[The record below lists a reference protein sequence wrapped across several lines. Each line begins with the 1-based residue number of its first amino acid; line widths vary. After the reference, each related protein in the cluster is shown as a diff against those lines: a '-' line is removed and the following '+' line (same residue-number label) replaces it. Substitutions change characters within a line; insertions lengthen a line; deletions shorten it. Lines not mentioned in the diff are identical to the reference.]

1 MKLRKII
8 LMAAIAFASVFAL
21 ASSPYAYY
29 RTSCGKTV
37 IGHEQSYFEFYGQWW
52 DYVGSLNG
60 QYCPGFSGMPLLQ
73 IQCTLSV
80 GPDDM
85 STYTIKTVGSITLPW

>member
-37 IGHEQSYFEFYGQWW
+37 IGHEQS
-52 DYVGSLNG
+52 
-60 QYCPGFSGMPLLQ
+60 
-73 IQCTLSV
+73 
-80 GPDDM
+80 PDDM